1 MADLNKG
8 IFSIGEFL
16 VFRLLTVLRVINWS
30 LRYPGASPD
39 MHLKANTLLFI
50 IIIIIIII
58 NIIIHN
64 ERIHMKENF

>member
-1 MADLNKG
+1 
-8 IFSIGEFL
+8 
-16 VFRLLTVLRVINWS
+16 
-30 LRYPGASPD
+30 
-39 MHLKANTLLFI
+39 MHLKANTLLFII